1 MNADIRYW
9 FEFCTAVGINTR
21 NLSPEEVYLTGGKI
35 IKDHQIV
42 DIERRFN
49 FDAMG
54 AIKTLTADERV
65 ALRERVTGVVQLPA
79 RA

>member
-1 MNADIRYW
+1 MNCDIKYW
-9 FEFCTAVGINTR
+9 FEFCTAAGINTR

-35 IKDHQIV
+35 IKDKQIV

-49 FDAMG
+49 FNAMD
-54 AIKTLTADERV
+54 AIKTLTADERL
-65 ALRERVTGVVQLPA
+65 ALRERVTGVQLPA